1 MTAVR
6 AADPSIPSGSMS
18 LSNNHLISCS
28 RLSKRT
34 GPAHCTQPMNSRSHY
49 DQSLAIVSSAIRAW
63 DPLGLAADGAP
74 PDEYAQEVARIV
86 ARIPRCRSEAEL
98 AAAISEVFSES
109 FESDSFTVANCSE
122 PARRAWTGLVGA
134 GLLQP
139 A

>member
-1 MTAVR
+1 
-6 AADPSIPSGSMS
+6 
-18 LSNNHLISCS
+18 
-28 RLSKRT
+28 
-34 GPAHCTQPMNSRSHY
+34 MNSRSHY
-49 DQSLAIVSSAIRAW
+49 DQSLAIVSSAIQAW

-86 ARIPRCRSEAEL
+86 ARIPRCRGEAEL